1 MHPRTL
7 VLFVATSAALASP
20 SRSQTGVTVYDW
32 GDVSSSQLGQAVAG
46 IGDLDGDGLADV
58 AIGAPHGQG
67 LQPDSGYVFLM
78 SGKTGALLRVLNGE
92 ASGDLFGWDVD
103 GVADLDGDGVEDVI
117 VGAPRHEGTTTDSGA
132 VYVLSGATGA
142 LIKKQIGGETDGQFG
157 ISVCRMSD
165 VDLDGVEDYAI
176 GELNDNALFAAD
188 VGSVRL
194 MSGATHG
201 TLRIFFGENTG
212 DGFGS
217 AIVSSGPI
225 RPGVHH
231 SIAIGAPGYDI
242 GTLLIGVG
250 KGYVYDALDGSLEFT
265 RTGST
270 SLGAFLGAS
279 VAAIPDA
286 DGDLWHEVAFG
297 EPGTDLN
304 GTNSGRVV
312 VHELVGGTLV
322 REFHGAAGDQL
333 GRSVAGLPDADGDGK
348 ADILIGAPFADFST
362 LVDCGIARSYSMAT
376 GGVIDI
382 VQPAYSNQNQG
393 WSVAGAKLNADNKTD
408 LVAGTPFYD
417 GQINGNTVP
426 DSGWVRVVLSG
437 TPLPDIY
444 CTAKT
449 NSAGCSPLIGSYGAA
464 SVSIGNNFTFVA
476 ANVLENM
483 NGMLIWSLTPA
494 AIPFGGGTLCLGSP
508 VQRTPVQMA
517 QTAAPGSYPCLGL
530 YTYTFTQAYM
540 AQHGFA
546 PGDDLYAQF
555 WSRDTGFAAPQNI
568 GLTAAMHAV
577 ILP

>member
-7 VLFVATSAALASP
+7 PLLLAAPAAIAAP
-20 SRSQTGVTVYDW
+20 APAQTGVTVYDW
-32 GDVSSSQLGQAVAG
+32 GDLSSSQFGFAVAAV
-46 IGDLDGDGLADV
+46 GDLDGDGLADV

-103 GVADLDGDGVEDVI
+103 GVADLDGDGVEDVL
-117 VGAPRHEGTTTDSGA
+117 VGAPKHEGTTADSGA
-132 VYVLSGATGA
+132 AYVFSGASGA

-165 VDLDGVEDYAI
+165 VNLDGVEDYAI
-176 GELNDNALFAAD
+176 GELNDNALFTAD

-231 SIAIGAPGYDI
+231 SIAIGAPGYDV
-242 GTLLIGVG
+242 GTLLFGVG
-250 KGYVYDALDGSLEFT
+250 KGYVYDAFDGSLEFT
-265 RTGST
+265 RVGSP
-270 SLGAFLGAS
+270 FLGSGLGSS

-297 EPGTDLN
+297 EPGADAN

-322 REFHGAAGDQL
+322 REFVGAPGDQL
-333 GRSVAGLPDADGDGK
+333 GRSVAGLADADGDGD

-362 LVDCGIARSYSMAT
+362 LVDCGIARSYSIAS
-376 GGVIDI
+376 GAVIDI
-382 VQPAYSNQNQG
+382 VQPAYSDQNQG
-393 WSVAGAKLNADNKTD
+393 WSVAGAALNADGKTD
-408 LVAGTPFYD
+408 LIAGTPSYD
-417 GQINGNTVP
+417 GLINGNTVP
-426 DSGWVRVVLSG
+426 DSGWVRVVLSD

-449 NSAGCSPLIGSYGAA
+449 NSAGCVPLIGSYGAA

-483 NGMLIWSLTPA
+483 FGMLIWSLTPA
-494 AIPFGGGTLCLGSP
+494 STPFGGGTLCLGSP
-508 VQRTPVQMA
+508 VERTSVQMA
-517 QTAAPGSYPCLGL
+517 GTAAPGAYPCLGL
-530 YTYTFTQAYM
+530 YSHTFTQAYL

-555 WSRDTGFAAPQNI
+555 WSRDTGFAAPTNV